1 MTKERLSQL
10 YYITKEL
17 RMWED
22 ELEGLSTRTR
32 HPIDTPRQ
40 KVTSDTTGSVA
51 TRRTNLEHMIA
62 HKRADLEKEKS
73 ELTAYIVGIEDSY
86 IRQIMYMR
94 HVKMYTWHKIGSE
107 LNVSPDAARMTHDR
121 FLKENTKKPC

>member
-22 ELEGLSTRTR
+22 ELEGLSTRAR

-94 HVKMYTWHKIGSE
+94 HVKMYT
-107 LNVSPDAARMTHDR
+107 
-121 FLKENTKKPC
+121 

>member
-10 YYITKEL
+10 SHITKEL
-17 RMWED
+17 RMWEG
-22 ELEGLSTRTR
+22 ELDGLSTRTR
-32 HPIDTPRQ
+32 APIDTPRQ

-62 HKRADLEKEKS
+62 RKRAELEKEKS
-73 ELTAYIVGIEDSY
+73 ELTAYIVEIEDSY

-94 HVKMYTWHKIGSE
+94 HVKMYTWYKIGSE
-107 LNVSPDAARMTHDR
+107 LNVSPDAARMAHDR
-121 FLKENTKKPC
+121 FLKENT

>member
-10 YYITKEL
+10 YYIAKEL

-22 ELEGLSTRTR
+22 ELEGLRA
-32 HPIDTPRQ
+32 PIDTPRQ

-51 TRRTNLEHMIA
+51 ARRTNLEHMIA

-107 LNVSPDAARMTHDR
+107 LNVSPDAARMAHDR
-121 FLKENTKKPC
+121 FLKENT